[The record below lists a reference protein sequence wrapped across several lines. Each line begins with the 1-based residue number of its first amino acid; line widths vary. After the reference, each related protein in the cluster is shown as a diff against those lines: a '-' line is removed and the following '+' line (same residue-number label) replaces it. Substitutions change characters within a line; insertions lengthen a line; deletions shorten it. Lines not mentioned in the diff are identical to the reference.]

1 MLGFTVKTKNESHA
15 LPEQRARE
23 IIEAEIQ
30 RRGWSEYPERE
41 YRIERR
47 KDRDLWCYS
56 GVDISHIGSM
66 MNVQIDAITGEV
78 VHAAIAPR

>member
-1 MLGFTVKTKNESHA
+1 MFIFFSRRKSGGNA

-30 RRGWSEYPERE
+30 RRGWSEFPDRE

-47 KDRDLWCYS
+47 TDRDLWCYS
-56 GVDISHIGSM
+56 GVDITRIGSM

-78 VHAAIAPR
+78 VHAALAPR